1 MDTEKVKDPSNL
13 QTSSFLYLQ
22 IAQSLL
28 DWIHAEKL
36 KPGDRLPT
44 ERDLTERLKVNRA
57 TLRQALR
64 LLQDRGVI
72 YRRQGKGTFVATPK
86 IERQAGKFVP
96 FTKTMQ
102 KKGYQ
107 IEAKLIALEKNL
119 ADISTAE
126 DLQLSTGQLIY
137 FIHRVRYLNHEPVL
151 IERLFVPAFKFPDL
165 ERFNLAERSLYE
177 VMETEYGVLIHTARQ
192 SLEAV
197 AASDFEAQLLGIRT
211 GAPLMLERRVVFD
224 KEGVPVERARDLF
237 RGDRFR
243 FITELATLEF

>member
-1 MDTEKVKDPSNL
+1 LDKEQVKDSSSL
-13 QTSSFLYLQ
+13 QAHSFLYLQ
-22 IAQSLL
+22 IAQSLI
-28 DWIHAEKL
+28 DWIQAEKL
-36 KPGDRLPT
+36 KPGDRLPA
-44 ERDLTERLKVNRA
+44 ERDLTGRLGVNRA

-64 LLQDRGVI
+64 ILQDRGI
-72 YRRQGKGTFVATPK
+72 IERRQGMGTFVATPK

-102 KKGYQ
+102 REGYQ
-107 IEAKLIALEKNL
+107 TEARLITLEKNL
-119 ADISTAE
+119 ADVSTAE
-126 DLQLSTGQLIY
+126 DLRLPLGQLIY

-151 IERLFVPAFKFPDL
+151 IERLFVPAGVFPDL

-177 VMETEYGVLIHTARQ
+177 VMETEYGILTHWARQ

-197 AASDFEAQLLGIRT
+197 GATEYEAQLLGLHA

-224 KEGVPVERARDLF
+224 REGVPVERAHDLF

>member
-1 MDTEKVKDPSNL
+1 LNTEKVKDTPNL

-28 DWIHAEKL
+28 DWIQAEKL

-44 ERDLTERLKVNRA
+44 ERDLSERLRVNRA

-64 LLQDRGVI
+64 ILQDRGI
-72 YRRQGKGTFVATPK
+72 IERRQGKGTFVATPK

-96 FTKTMQ
+96 FTKSMQ

-107 IEAKLIALEKNL
+107 TEAKLITLEKNL

-126 DLQLSTGQLIY
+126 DLQLSIGQLIY

-151 IERLFVPAFKFPDL
+151 VERLFVPAVKFPDL
-165 ERFNLAERSLYE
+165 EQFNLAERSLYE
-177 VMETEYGVLIHTARQ
+177 VMETEYGIVIHTARQ

-197 AASDFEAQLLGIRT
+197 PASDYEAQLLGIRA
-211 GAPLMLERRVVFD
+211 GVPMMLERRVVYD
-224 KEGVPVERARDLF
+224 REGVPVERARDLF